1 MKKGLISITALAMVL
16 GVGVAVGAH
25 QASANEAKAGTNVKL
40 YFDVSETTWWN
51 DAGALTFAHCF
62 DGSVDPTSWPGA
74 QMSLV
79 SGSTTK
85 YSVEIDSSYTHVIF
99 TRVNPSD
106 HSEVWNR
113 TSKDGG
119 TPINLP
125 SDYSVSNQWNL
136 KVDGSSYDDGNY
148 CGEWAF
154 YDPSPATVK
163 VAVYVDG
170 VKRGDEDV
178 AIGTLPANPTL
189 TYGKAFSGWFD
200 DAACSEGHEVNS
212 ITSATTVYGKVLNK
226 ATHTYSINKSA
237 VSSVFTDA
245 NIHVYSWDAS
255 GVKSAWPGD
264 AVVGNTVTLPEGAS
278 LTINNGETE
287 AELIKQTVDV
297 LGSNV
302 DNDILVVS
310 KFLDGTKY
318 VAFWKSATDK
328 PVENGYY
335 VLGTK
340 TEFKYYGAPRMEDT
354 VGDNN
359 AEYYSY
365 PGVKDEKIKVKMF
378 ESGVH
383 EGDDG
388 WSEFVETEVSK
399 LVGDIDGDKNF
410 VFKRDA
416 SINIYAKWESA
427 ELKFYVEE
435 AVDPTTSKVKIGS
448 VEKAL
453 TLNEGSEY
461 CLDDGEIDIAA
472 GETISVVNASGVAI
486 PGFNIKPIGNNN
498 LYTNYKTI
506 AKVHAQ
512 IYVDF
517 SAKTIFVGGLDFGG
531 FHLLVNNEFV
541 HMTHNEDPL
550 DPSFIEYYSA
560 LISFK
565 KDDVIRFI
573 DTSSDSQALD
583 TRVFGISNL
592 NEDETVAGSFSYDSV
607 SDSILATKDVQSSV
621 YLKLK
626 IGEDEV
632 YFGKISEELA
642 AARDFASAFNT
653 AIGGICKEDHYS
665 TDQEALAAAWGQ
677 QATAFSAL
685 DNKIK
690 TILKEATTSHSVNE
704 IAAFVAKYDL
714 VFTRYGTALSLEHFL
729 ERAPSVSSLVEDYG
743 LGSTMNSTAL
753 IAIVSVIAIASIS
766 AVAVL
771 VVAKKRKHQ

>member
-25 QASANEAKAGTNVKL
+25 QASANEAKAVTPATLYLDTNKL
-40 YFDVSETTWWN
+40 SWYGPQSRAYLYGPGGN
-51 DAGALTFAHCF
+51 NG
-62 DGSVDPTSWPGA
+62 WPGEELT
-74 QMSLV
+74 QV
-79 SGSTTK
+79 SGSI
-85 YSVEIDSSYTHVIF
+85 YSLDVSDVSGYNKVIF
-99 TRVNPSD
+99 LRSNGTD
-106 HSEVWNR
+106 VWNR

-119 TPINLP
+119 EAINLP
-125 SDYSVSNQWNL
+125 ADWSTENMWKFNDSWTGNE
-136 KVDGSSYDDGNY
+136 YDDGNY
-148 CGEWAF
+148 TGSWQ
-154 YDPSPATVK
+154 YYNPSTVK

-200 DAACSEGHEVNS
+200 DAECSEGHEVTS
-212 ITSATTVYGKVLNK
+212 ITSATTVYGKVLTK

-278 LTINNGETE
+278 LIINNGETE
-287 AELIKQTVDV
+287 AELIKQTIDV

-302 DNDILVVS
+302 DNDVLVVS
-310 KFLDGTKY
+310 KFLDSSKY

-378 ESGVH
+378 EAGVH
-383 EGDDG
+383 EEDDPKS
-388 WSEFVETEVSK
+388 WSEFVETDASK

-416 SINIYAKWESA
+416 SINIYAKWEGDY
-427 ELKFYVEE
+427 LKFYVEE
-435 AVDPTTSKVKIGS
+435 AVDPTTSKIKIGS

-461 CLDDGEIDIAA
+461 CLAEGEIDIAA

-506 AKVHAQ
+506 ANVHAQ

-531 FHLLVNNEFV
+531 FHLLVNDDFV

-550 DPSFIEYYSA
+550 DPTFIEYYSA

-565 KDDVIRFI
+565 KDDAIRFI

-583 TRVFGISNL
+583 TRVFGISGIS
-592 NEDETVAGSFSYDSV
+592 EDKSVEGSFSYDALT
-607 SDSILATKDVQSSV
+607 DSIIVGKDVSSSV

-626 IGEDEV
+626 MSEDQV
-632 YFGKISEELA
+632 YFGAISEELA

-665 TDQEALAAAWGQ
+665 TDQKALATAWGQ

-714 VFTRYGTALSLEHFL
+714 VYTRYGTALSLEHFL
-729 ERAPSVSSLVEDYG
+729 ERAPSISSLVEDYG

>member
-25 QASANEAKAGTNVKL
+25 QASANEAKAVTPATLYLDTNKL
-40 YFDVSETTWWN
+40 SWYGEYSR
-51 DAGALTFAHCF
+51 AYLY
-62 DGSVDPTSWPGA
+62 GSGGDNGWPG
-74 QMSLV
+74 QPLTHV
-79 SGSTTK
+79 SGSI
-85 YSVEIDSSYTHVIF
+85 YSLDISDVSGYNYVIF
-99 TRVNPSD
+99 LRSD
-106 HSEVWNR
+106 DGTNIWNR

-119 TPINLP
+119 VAIDLP
-125 SDYSVSNQWNL
+125 ADWSTENMWKFNDSWSG
-136 KVDGSSYDDGNY
+136 DEYDNGNY
-148 CGEWAF
+148 TGSWQ
-154 YDPSPATVK
+154 YYNPSTVK

-200 DAACSEGHEVNS
+200 DAACSEGHEVTS

-237 VSSVFTDA
+237 VSSVITDA
-245 NIHVYSWDAS
+245 NIHVYSWDAN

-297 LGSNV
+297 VGSNV

-310 KFLDGTKY
+310 KFLDSSKY

-354 VGDNN
+354 VGENN

-365 PGVKDEKIKVKMF
+365 PGLKDEKIKVKMF

-435 AVDPTTSKVKIGS
+435 AVDPATSKVKIGS

-453 TLNEGSEY
+453 TLNAGSEY
-461 CLDDGEIDIAA
+461 RLNDGEIDIAA

-531 FHLLVNNEFV
+531 FHLLVNDEFV

-550 DPSFIEYYSA
+550 DPSFIEYYSE

-626 IGEDEV
+626 MGEDEV

-653 AIGGICKEDHYS
+653 AIGAICKEDHYS
-665 TDQEALAAAWGQ
+665 TDQEALATAWGQ

-690 TILKEATTSHSVNE
+690 TILKEATSSHSVNE

-714 VFTRYGTALSLEHFL
+714 VYTRYGTALSLEHFL

-743 LGSTMNSTAL
+743 LGSSMNSTAL
-753 IAIVSVIAIASIS
+753 IAVVSVIAIASIS